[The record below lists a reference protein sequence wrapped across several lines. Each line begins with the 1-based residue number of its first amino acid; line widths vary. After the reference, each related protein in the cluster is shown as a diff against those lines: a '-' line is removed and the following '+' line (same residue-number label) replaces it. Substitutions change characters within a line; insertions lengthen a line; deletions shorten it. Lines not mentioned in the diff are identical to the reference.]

1 MRARRLLIAVAA
13 LVAALIA
20 TAGTAFAYWATTGS
34 GSGSA
39 TTGTMT
45 FTVTAQTNAS
55 ALVPGGTAGV
65 TATVANPNGYALPV
79 TSITA
84 GAISASCT
92 SPAVT
97 FTAPSTLPTLAAGS
111 NTYTLG
117 TANMGTSASSD
128 CQGKTITIAITV
140 TVQK

>member
-1 MRARRLLIAVAA
+1 MRARRLLITLAA

-20 TAGTAFAYWATTGS
+20 TAGSALAYWGTSGS

-45 FTVTAQTNAS
+45 FTVTAQPAS
-55 ALVPGGTAGV
+55 TLVPGGSSSV
-65 TATVANPNGYALPV
+65 TATVDNPNGYALPV
-79 TSITA
+79 TSITG

-111 NTYTLG
+111 NSYALG
-117 TANMGTSASSD
+117 TASMGLGASSD
-128 CQGKTITIAITV
+128 CQGKTITISITV